1 MNTRNAAGRTLHR
14 FSKAPLLLAALL
26 ATAVLTAAC
35 ASEAAP
41 TPTQPSGP
49 LGPASE
55 PGPRDVSAL
64 GAQSAGLAVGGGIHA
79 SGYGVASGVPDIVVL
94 SLGVEATATTV
105 SEARDAAARAFD
117 AIVAALRSAGV
128 ADDDIRTTQ
137 FSVYPRYDYR
147 SDSQQLIGFQV
158 SNSLS
163 VTVRDIDG
171 AGDVVDRAVEAGGDL
186 TRIHGVSFQVEDTA
200 ALERE
205 ARISALQDA
214 VDKADLYA
222 EQLGVSRGALISV
235 SESGSDP
242 YPFAVAESRMA
253 FDSAMAAPSTEFFAG
268 ELEVSVRVQVV
279 FGIQ

>member
-1 MNTRNAAGRTLHR
+1 MNTSQSATRR
-14 FSKAPLLLAALL
+14 FTGALPLLAVCLAAALL
-26 ATAVLTAAC
+26 AAAC
-35 ASEAAP
+35 SADP
-41 TPTQPSGP
+41 TPTPPPTGP
-49 LGPASE
+49 TGPASE

-64 GAQSAGLAVGGGIHA
+64 AVGGGYAGGGIHA

-94 SLGVEATATTV
+94 SLGVEATAGTV
-105 SEARDAAARAFD
+105 SEARADAARAFD

-147 SDSQQLIGFQV
+147 NDSQQLIGFQV

-163 VTVRDIDG
+163 VTLRDVDG
-171 AGDVVDRAVEAGGDL
+171 AGGVVDRAVEAGGDL
-186 TRIHGVSFQVEDTA
+186 TRIHGISFQVEDTA

-214 VDKADLYA
+214 VKKADLYA
-222 EQLGVSRGALISV
+222 EQLGVSRGALVSV
-235 SESGSDP
+235 SESSSDP